1 MMDRYWGNSYVRHVV
16 CTNQTLFCPLCEGS
30 VAELTKEEVNVV
42 PVTQSAYMQR
52 NKLKYLLSKVDHLLG
67 LDERERS
74 KKWTVQSKGG
84 SYWEAWSSLV
94 MSCIAIHSK
103 DVVAILHLLVALAR
117 HFRCPYP
124 LPRNVSI
131 KRILLKQQEKKLD
144 SSILVEEITGDN
156 IGPT

>member
-1 MMDRYWGNSYVRHVV
+1 MQGNGPFKVR
-16 CTNQTLFCPLCEGS
+16 G
-30 VAELTKEEVNVV
+30 VATSNMGVATSNMGV
-42 PVTQSAYMQR
+42 AYDD
-52 NKLKYLLSKVDHLLG
+52 VAAA
-67 LDERERS
+67 
-74 KKWTVQSKGG
+74 V
-84 SYWEAWSSLV
+84 
-94 MSCIAIHSK
+94 HSK

-144 SSILVEEITGDN
+144 SSIMVEEITGDD

>member
-1 MMDRYWGNSYVRHVV
+1 MQGNGPFKVR
-16 CTNQTLFCPLCEGS
+16 G
-30 VAELTKEEVNVV
+30 VATSNMGV
-42 PVTQSAYMQR
+42 AYDD
-52 NKLKYLLSKVDHLLG
+52 VAAA
-67 LDERERS
+67 
-74 KKWTVQSKGG
+74 V
-84 SYWEAWSSLV
+84 
-94 MSCIAIHSK
+94 HSK

-144 SSILVEEITGDN
+144 SSIMVEEITGDD